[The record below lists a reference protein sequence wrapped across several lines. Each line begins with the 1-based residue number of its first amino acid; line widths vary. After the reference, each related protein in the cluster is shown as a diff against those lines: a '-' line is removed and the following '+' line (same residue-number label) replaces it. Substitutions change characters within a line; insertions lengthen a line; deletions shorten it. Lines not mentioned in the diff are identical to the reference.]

1 MAPRETLKSVDEFS
15 LADLE
20 AIRLLLRGDSVID
33 WHRLNFKDASEIRDF
48 LVAQEFSP
56 SEPADRARMDAIKS
70 EAISYLRRHFEYPI
84 PKPVENASIEE
95 LFELATRT
103 GHRQTCACTILKCM
117 HIIHHLD
124 GRELLFML
132 PMSDQEIFHL
142 VEEKVYR
149 VIGSML
155 AEGFPITEFVGGRK
169 NKDSLYTKL
178 LSKREA
184 VSAQIYD
191 KLRFRIVTR
200 ERDDIFPIIQY
211 LQKKLFPFNYIIP
224 GQSINSIL
232 HFKSYCGKSPHLK
245 SYLGE
250 MQAGVDEDYTPSDN
264 VFSADNY
271 RVLHFV
277 VDMPIRLPRKLL
289 ERAPSSAWAL
299 GPVVFVIC
307 EFQVIDRETE
317 STNEQGDA
325 SHAKYKDRQKKAV
338 IRRLQL
344 GMRELKSAPPSS
356 PRPTFPALTHP
367 SPPESSAQAL
377 PSSAVT
383 PKPAFVA
390 SPERPELSRDEA
402 GITRKSGLAKDKTL
416 AARPAQRKPRKP

>member
-1 MAPRETLKSVDEFS
+1 MAARDRLKPLDEFT

-20 AIRLLLRGDSVID
+20 AVRLLLRGDSVID
-33 WHRLNFKDASEIRDF
+33 WHRLNFKDEAEVREF
-48 LVAQEFSP
+48 LIAQEFHP
-56 SEPADRARMDAIKS
+56 DEPADRARMNAIKA
-70 EAISYLRRHFEYPI
+70 EAVSFLRRHFEYPI
-84 PKPVENASIEE
+84 PKPVEQATVEE
-95 LFELATRT
+95 LFLLATSR

-124 GRELLFML
+124 GRELLFVL

-200 ERDDIFPIIQY
+200 EQADIFPVLQY
-211 LQKKLFPFNYIIP
+211 LQKKLFPFNYVIP
-224 GQSINSIL
+224 SQSINSIF
-232 HFKSYCGKSPHLK
+232 HFKRYCHDNAHLRE
-245 SYLGE
+245 YLSE
-250 MQAGVDEDYTPSDN
+250 MQAGADEELTHSDN

-271 RVLHFV
+271 RVIHFV
-277 VDMPIRLPRKLL
+277 IDMPVRLPRKLL
-289 ERAPSSAWAL
+289 EQAPSSSWAL
-299 GPVVFVIC
+299 GPVVFVVC
-307 EFQVIDRETE
+307 EFQVIDRGTE
-317 STNEQGDA
+317 AANEHGEA
-325 SHAKYKDRQKKAV
+325 SHAKYKERQKKAV

-344 GMRELKSAPPSS
+344 GMREMKTAASQPPKPEPPPPSV
-356 PRPTFPALTHP
+356 RPPPP
-367 SPPESSAQAL
+367 SLKRPPDA
-377 PSSAVT
+377 
-383 PKPAFVA
+383 KR
-390 SPERPELSRDEA
+390 RPGGPGNSR
-402 GITRKSGLAKDKTL
+402 
-416 AARPAQRKPRKP
+416 

>member
-1 MAPRETLKSVDEFS
+1 MARDRLKELDEFT

-20 AIRLLLRGDSVID
+20 SVRLVLRGDSVVD
-33 WHRLNFKDASEIRDF
+33 WHRLNFQDQDEIRDF
-48 LVAQEFSP
+48 IVAQEMDP
-56 SEPADRARMDAIKS
+56 DEPADRARLNAIKS

-84 PKPVENASIEE
+84 PKPVEQSSIEE
-95 LFELATRT
+95 LFSMAASR

-184 VSAQIYD
+184 VSAQIFD
-191 KLRFRIVTR
+191 KLRFRVVTR

-211 LQKKLFPFNYIIP
+211 LTKKLFPFNYVIP
-224 GQSINSIL
+224 GQSINSIFNFKRYCQQNE
-232 HFKSYCGKSPHLK
+232 HFKAFLS
-245 SYLGE
+245 E
-250 MQAGVDEDYTPSDN
+250 MQAGADEDYTPSDN

-271 RVLHFV
+271 RVIHYV
-277 VDMPIRLPRKLL
+277 VDMPVRLPRKLL

-307 EFQVIDRETE
+307 EFQIIDRATE
-317 STNEQGDA
+317 AANEQGDA
-325 SHAKYKDRQKKAV
+325 SHAKYKERQKKAV
-338 IRRLQL
+338 MRRLQL
-344 GMRELKSAPPSS
+344 GMRELKTPPRTAPVAPP
-356 PRPTFPALTHP
+356 
-367 SPPESSAQAL
+367 PPVPEI
-377 PSSAVT
+377 PKE
-383 PKPAFVA
+383 KPAR
-390 SPERPELSRDEA
+390 ERR
-402 GITRKSGLAKDKTL
+402 RKRRSG
-416 AARPAQRKPRKP
+416 

>member
-1 MAPRETLKSVDEFS
+1 MAARERLKELDEFT
-15 LADLE
+15 LGDLE
-20 AIRLLLRGDSVID
+20 AVRLLLRGDSVID
-33 WHRLNFKDASEIRDF
+33 WHRMNLVDDGEIKDF
-48 LVAQEFSP
+48 LVAQELAP
-56 SEPADRARMDAIKS
+56 DDAGDRSRLNAIKD
-70 EAISYLRRHFEYPI
+70 EAVSYLRRHFEYPI
-84 PKPVENASIEE
+84 PKPVEQASIEE
-95 LFELATRT
+95 LFKLAAGR

-191 KLRFRIVTR
+191 KLRFRIVSR
-200 ERDDIFPIIQY
+200 SKDDIFPILQY
-211 LQKKLFPFNYIIP
+211 LQKKLFPFNYVIP
-224 GQSINSIL
+224 SQSINSIF
-232 HFKSYCGKSPHLK
+232 HFKRYCSQNEHLK
-245 SYLGE
+245 GFLSE
-250 MQAGVDEDYTPSDN
+250 MQAGADEDFTPSDN

-271 RVLHFV
+271 RVIHFV
-277 VDMPIRLPRKLL
+277 VDMPVRLPRKVL

-317 STNEQGDA
+317 AANEQGDA
-325 SHAKYKDRQKKAV
+325 SHAKYKERQKKAV

-344 GMRELKSAPPSS
+344 GMREM
-356 PRPTFPALTHP
+356 RLT
-367 SPPESSAQAL
+367 SPPQR
-377 PSSAVT
+377 
-383 PKPAFVA
+383 PAA
-390 SPERPELSRDEA
+390 SPEPPPVAASA
-402 GITRKSGLAKDKTL
+402 PA
-416 AARPAQRKPRKP
+416 AARDAARDATRDGARDATRDTSRETTRDAVPPVTQKSPPTSKAGRKRSPPSRRNS

>member
-1 MAPRETLKSVDEFS
+1 MAPRDRLKTLDEFT

-20 AIRLLLRGDSVID
+20 AVRLLLRGDSVVD
-33 WHRLNFKDASEIRDF
+33 WHRLNFDGHGEIREF
-48 LVAQEFSP
+48 LLAQEFHP
-56 SEPADRARMDAIKS
+56 DENADRARMNAIKA

-84 PKPVENASIEE
+84 PKPVEQASIEDT
-95 LFELATRT
+95 FELATGR

-184 VSAQIYD
+184 VSAQIFD

-200 ERDDIFPIIQY
+200 ERDDIFPIVQY
-211 LQKKLFPFNYIIP
+211 LQKKLFPFNYVIP
-224 GQSINSIL
+224 GQSINSIFQ
-232 HFKSYCGKSPHLK
+232 FKRYCQEQDHLK
-245 SYLGE
+245 GYLAE
-250 MQAGVDEDYTPSDN
+250 MQAGADEDYTPSDN

-271 RVLHFV
+271 RVIHFV
-277 VDMPIRLPRKLL
+277 VDMPVRLPRKLL
-289 ERAPSSAWAL
+289 ERAPSSAWSL

-317 STNEQGDA
+317 SANEQGEA

-344 GMRELKSAPPSS
+344 GMREMKTPPGRREEPPPPPPSVKAPS
-356 PRPTFPALTHP
+356 IRP
-367 SPPESSAQAL
+367 PP
-377 PSSAVT
+377 
-383 PKPAFVA
+383 PKPEK
-390 SPERPELSRDEA
+390 PE
-402 GITRKSGLAKDKTL
+402 
-416 AARPAQRKPRKP
+416 KPRSGGPRSRRGG

>member
-1 MAPRETLKSVDEFS
+1 MSVRERLKALDEFT

-20 AIRLLLRGDSVID
+20 SVRLVLRGDSVID
-33 WHRLNFKDASEIRDF
+33 WHRLNLQDDDEIHEF
-48 LVAQEFSP
+48 LLAQEFHP
-56 SEPADRARMDAIKS
+56 EEAADRARMNAIKA

-84 PKPVENASIEE
+84 PKPVEQASIEE
-95 LFELATRT
+95 LFSLSAGR

-200 ERDDIFPIIQY
+200 EKSDIFPIVQY
-211 LQKKLFPFNYIIP
+211 LQKKLFPFNYVIP
-224 GQSINSIL
+224 GQS
-232 HFKSYCGKSPHLK
+232 
-245 SYLGE
+245 
-250 MQAGVDEDYTPSDN
+250 
-264 VFSADNY
+264 
-271 RVLHFV
+271 
-277 VDMPIRLPRKLL
+277 
-289 ERAPSSAWAL
+289 
-299 GPVVFVIC
+299 
-307 EFQVIDRETE
+307 
-317 STNEQGDA
+317 
-325 SHAKYKDRQKKAV
+325 
-338 IRRLQL
+338 
-344 GMRELKSAPPSS
+344 
-356 PRPTFPALTHP
+356 
-367 SPPESSAQAL
+367 
-377 PSSAVT
+377 
-383 PKPAFVA
+383 
-390 SPERPELSRDEA
+390 
-402 GITRKSGLAKDKTL
+402 
-416 AARPAQRKPRKP
+416 

>member
-1 MAPRETLKSVDEFS
+1 MAQRERLKTLDEFT

-20 AIRLLLRGDSVID
+20 AVRLLLRGDSVID
-33 WHRLNFKDASEIRDF
+33 WHRLNFKDPQEITEF
-48 LVAQEFSP
+48 LLAQEFHP
-56 SEPADRARMDAIKS
+56 DEAADRARMNAIKA

-84 PKPVENASIEE
+84 PKPVEQASIED
-95 LFELATRT
+95 LFALATRN

-184 VSAQIYD
+184 VSAQIFD

-200 ERDDIFPIIQY
+200 ERDDIFPIVQF
-211 LQKKLFPFNYIIP
+211 LQKKLFPFNYVIP
-224 GQSINSIL
+224 SQSINSIFQ
-232 HFKSYCGKSPHLK
+232 FKRYCQEQAHLK
-245 SYLGE
+245 TYLAD
-250 MQAGVDEDYTPSDN
+250 MQAGADEDYTPSDN

-271 RVLHFV
+271 RVIHFV
-277 VDMPIRLPRKLL
+277 VDMPVRLPRKLL
-289 ERAPSSAWAL
+289 ERAPSSAWSL

-317 STNEQGDA
+317 AANEQGEA

-344 GMRELKSAPPSS
+344 GMREMKVAVTAPKRDEPPPPS
-356 PRPTFPALTHP
+356 A
-367 SPPESSAQAL
+367 
-377 PSSAVT
+377 
-383 PKPAFVA
+383 
-390 SPERPELSRDEA
+390 
-402 GITRKSGLAKDKTL
+402 
-416 AARPAQRKPRKP
+416 RKPEKDGGERERKRPGGPRSTRG

>member
-1 MAPRETLKSVDEFS
+1 MPAKDRLKTLDEFT

-20 AIRLLLRGDSVID
+20 AVRLVLRGDSVVD
-33 WHRLNFKDASEIRDF
+33 WHRLNFRDDEEIRDF
-48 LVAQEFSP
+48 IIA
-56 SEPADRARMDAIKS
+56 SELHPDEAADRARLNAIKA

-84 PKPVENASIEE
+84 PKPVEQATVEE
-95 LFELATRT
+95 LFWLATGR

-155 AEGFPITEFVGGRK
+155 AGGFPITEFVGGRK

-178 LSKREA
+178 LSKRDA
-184 VSAQIYD
+184 TSAQIYD
-191 KLRFRIVTR
+191 KLRFRIVAR
-200 ERDDIFPIIQY
+200 ERDDIFPILQY
-211 LQKKLFPFNYIIP
+211 LQKKLFPFNYVIP
-224 GQSINSIL
+224 AQSINSMF
-232 HFKSYCGKSPHLK
+232 HFKKYCSENAHLK
-245 SYLGE
+245 EFLSE
-250 MQAGVDEDYTPSDN
+250 MQAGADEDFTPSDN

-277 VDMPIRLPRKLL
+277 VDMPVRLPRKLL
-289 ERAPSSAWAL
+289 ERAPSSAWSL
-299 GPVVFVIC
+299 GPVVFVVC
-307 EFQVIDRETE
+307 EFQVIDRSTE
-317 STNEQGDA
+317 AANEQGEA

-344 GMRELKSAPPSS
+344 GMREMRTPSTAPREEKEKREEKREESRPPPRSVRPPPMSS
-356 PRPTFPALTHP
+356 GPR
-367 SPPESSAQAL
+367 SQR
-377 PSSAVT
+377 
-383 PKPAFVA
+383 PKK
-390 SPERPELSRDEA
+390 R
-402 GITRKSGLAKDKTL
+402 
-416 AARPAQRKPRKP
+416 

>member
-1 MAPRETLKSVDEFS
+1 MARGERDRLKALDEFT

-20 AIRLLLRGDSVID
+20 AVRLVLRGDSVVD
-33 WHRLNFKDASEIRDF
+33 WHRLNFQDEDEVREF
-48 LVAQEFSP
+48 MMAQEFHP
-56 SEPADRARMDAIKS
+56 DEPADRARMNAIKA

-84 PKPVENASIEE
+84 PKPVEQCTVEE
-95 LFELATRT
+95 LFSMAASR

-200 ERDDIFPIIQY
+200 ERGDIFPIIQY
-211 LQKKLFPFNYIIP
+211 LTKKLFPFNYVIP
-224 GQSINSIL
+224 AQSINSIFNFKRYCQENE
-232 HFKSYCGKSPHLK
+232 HFKSYLS
-245 SYLGE
+245 E
-250 MQAGVDEDYTPSDN
+250 MQAAPDEDYTPSDN

-271 RVLHFV
+271 RVIHYV
-277 VDMPIRLPRKLL
+277 VDMPVRLPRKLL
-289 ERAPSSAWAL
+289 ERAPSSAWSL

-307 EFQVIDRETE
+307 EFQVIDRMTE
-317 STNEQGDA
+317 AANEQGEA
-325 SHAKYKDRQKKAV
+325 SHAKYKERQKKAV
-338 IRRLQL
+338 MRRLQL
-344 GMRELKSAPPSS
+344 GMRELKTAAAASSPPPPKVEPEPPPPPPPPPSTRDKPAPPSTRS
-356 PRPTFPALTHP
+356 EKRRGPG
-367 SPPESSAQAL
+367 
-377 PSSAVT
+377 
-383 PKPAFVA
+383 
-390 SPERPELSRDEA
+390 SR
-402 GITRKSGLAKDKTL
+402 RSG
-416 AARPAQRKPRKP
+416 

>member
-1 MAPRETLKSVDEFS
+1 MAPRERLKTLDEFT

-20 AIRLLLRGDSVID
+20 AVRLLLRGDSVID
-33 WHRLNFKDASEIRDF
+33 WHRLNFKDAQEIHEF
-48 LVAQEFSP
+48 LLAQEFRP
-56 SEPADRARMDAIKS
+56 DEPADRARMNAIKA

-84 PKPVENASIEE
+84 PKPVEQASIED
-95 LFELATRT
+95 LFAIATRS

-184 VSAQIYD
+184 VSAQIFD

-200 ERDDIFPIIQY
+200 EQSDIFPIVQF
-211 LQKKLFPFNYIIP
+211 LQKKLFPFNYVIP
-224 GQSINSIL
+224 SQSINSIFQ
-232 HFKSYCGKSPHLK
+232 FKRYCQEQEHLK
-245 SYLGE
+245 TYLAD
-250 MQAGVDEDYTPSDN
+250 MQAGADEDYTPSDN

-271 RVLHFV
+271 RVIHFV
-277 VDMPIRLPRKLL
+277 VDMPVRLPRKLL
-289 ERAPSSAWAL
+289 ERAPSSAWSL

-317 STNEQGDA
+317 AANEQGEA
-325 SHAKYKDRQKKAV
+325 SHAKYKDRQKRAV

-344 GMRELKSAPPSS
+344 GMREMKTAVTAPKPREEPPPPSI
-356 PRPTFPALTHP
+356 R
-367 SPPESSAQAL
+367 
-377 PSSAVT
+377 
-383 PKPAFVA
+383 PKPREEPPPP
-390 SPERPELSRDEA
+390 SIRPGPGGKRPGGPRSSR
-402 GITRKSGLAKDKTL
+402 G
-416 AARPAQRKPRKP
+416 

>member
-1 MAPRETLKSVDEFS
+1 MAVKDRLKALDEFT

-20 AIRLLLRGDSVID
+20 AVRLLLRGDSVID
-33 WHRLNFKDASEIRDF
+33 WHRLNFDGPSEIRDF
-48 LVAQEFSP
+48 IVAQEFHP
-56 SEPADRARMDAIKS
+56 EENADRARMNAIKA

-84 PKPVENASIEE
+84 PKPVEQASIEE
-95 LFELATRT
+95 LFELATGR

-191 KLRFRIVTR
+191 KLRFRIVAR
-200 ERDDIFPIIQY
+200 ERDDIFPILQY
-211 LQKKLFPFNYIIP
+211 LQKKLFPFNYVIP
-224 GQSINSIL
+224 NQSINSIFQ
-232 HFKSYCGKSPHLK
+232 FKRYCSANDHLK
-245 SYLGE
+245 KFLTD
-250 MQAGVDEDYTPSDN
+250 MQAGADEDYTPSDN

-271 RVLHFV
+271 RVIHFV
-277 VDMPIRLPRKLL
+277 TDMPVRLPRKLL
-289 ERAPSSAWAL
+289 ERAPSSAWSL

-317 STNEQGDA
+317 AANEQGEA

-344 GMRELKSAPPSS
+344 GMREMKTPPRREREEPPAPSERE
-356 PRPTFPALTHP
+356 RPTR
-367 SPPESSAQAL
+367 SPGP
-377 PSSAVT
+377 
-383 PKPAFVA
+383 
-390 SPERPELSRDEA
+390 RSRR
-402 GITRKSGLAKDKTL
+402 G
-416 AARPAQRKPRKP
+416 

>member
-1 MAPRETLKSVDEFS
+1 MALRERLKTLDEFS

-20 AIRLLLRGDSVID
+20 AVRLLLRGDSVID
-33 WHRLNFKDASEIRDF
+33 WHRLNFKDGQEITEF
-48 LVAQEFSP
+48 LLAQEFHP
-56 SEPADRARMDAIKS
+56 DEPADRARMNAIKA

-84 PKPVENASIEE
+84 PKPVEQASIEE
-95 LFELATRT
+95 LFELATRS

-184 VSAQIYD
+184 VSAQIFD

-200 ERDDIFPIIQY
+200 ERDDIFPIVQF
-211 LQKKLFPFNYIIP
+211 LQKKLFPFNYVIP
-224 GQSINSIL
+224 SQSINSIF
-232 HFKSYCGKSPHLK
+232 HFKRYCQQQDHLK
-245 SYLGE
+245 SYLTD
-250 MQAGVDEDYTPSDN
+250 MQAGADEDYTPSDN

-271 RVLHFV
+271 RVIHFV
-277 VDMPIRLPRKLL
+277 VDMPVRLPRKLL
-289 ERAPSSAWAL
+289 ERAPSSAWSL

-317 STNEQGDA
+317 SANEHGEA

-344 GMRELKSAPPSS
+344 GMREMK
-356 PRPTFPALTHP
+356 T
-367 SPPESSAQAL
+367 
-377 PSSAVT
+377 AVT
-383 PKPAFVA
+383 APKPVR
-390 SPERPELSRDEA
+390 EE
-402 GITRKSGLAKDKTL
+402 
-416 AARPAQRKPRKP
+416 PAPAPTSARKPPAGERERKRPGGPRSSRS